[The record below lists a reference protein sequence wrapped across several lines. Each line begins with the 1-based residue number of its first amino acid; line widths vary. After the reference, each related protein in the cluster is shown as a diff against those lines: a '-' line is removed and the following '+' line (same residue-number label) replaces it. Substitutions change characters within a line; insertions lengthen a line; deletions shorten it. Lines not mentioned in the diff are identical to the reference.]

1 MTENKKL
8 VATRLDVPKINLQE
22 NIDVDPTEITQK
34 IYDEALNNLVKS
46 LREMDAE
53 ASDEVLRA
61 FAITYFNLEFTNE
74 YDVRSRTYKVMCTP
88 VWKDINE
95 VNTNSKEFKLLHDYA
110 MEQL

>member
-22 NIDVDPTEITQK
+22 KLDVDPTEITQK
-34 IYDEALNNLVKS
+34 IYDEALDNLVKS
-46 LREMDAE
+46 LREMDAK

-74 YDVRSRTYKVMCTP
+74 YDVRSRTYKLMCTP

-95 VNTNSKEFKLLHDYA
+95 VNTNSKEFKLLHDYT